1 MNLTRGNEDQAA
13 VSERVASAVG
23 QKGAIARFDP
33 EQMVKVMS
41 VWNVPERHL
50 LGELL
55 DGDAQ
60 KLVNFATSASHWK

>member
-1 MNLTRGNEDQAA
+1 
-13 VSERVASAVG
+13 
-23 QKGAIARFDP
+23 
-33 EQMVKVMS
+33 MVKVMP
-41 VWNVPERHL
+41 VGNVPERHL